1 MRLSED
7 GEEKDCRRISIPVYL
22 TYHLHW
28 QSNAYDEQ
36 WEVHTTWGER
46 WSSFKYLQRPSQVWG
61 GLSWKKKI
69 WTTSSGGRVQLHT
82 KCISSVKI
90 VIITW
95 INSAKR
101 LIFSSFPLFH
111 REDSTSEGLT
121 EKLQCKT
128 AHSCQPF
135 QSAFQSK
142 ASSNW
147 FGWNPGGM
155 IYWNQSKH

>member
-7 GEEKDCRRISIPVYL
+7 GEEKDRRRISIPVYL

-28 QSNAYDEQ
+28 QSNAVWWAMRTPYHVG
-36 WEVHTTWGER
+36 WEVVQ
-46 WSSFKYLQRPSQVWG
+46 LQIFTKTFP
-61 GLSWKKKI
+61 GLRRAQLKKKI
-69 WTTSSGGRVQLHT
+69 WTTSSGRRVQLHT
-82 KCISSVKI
+82 KCMSSVKI

-101 LIFSSFPLFH
+101 VIFSSFPLFH

-135 QSAFQSK
+135 QSAFQTK
-142 ASSNW
+142 ASSSW